1 MADVEEPTLRHGDE
15 AVDGWVEYLQTLLH
29 GWGYADVSTN
39 GVFDD
44 ATHAAV
50 CDWQGRRGLLV
61 DGVVGN
67 QTWASLRENDPEAI
81 GTDGREPGTYVEQGA
96 EARWQTEH
104 STALYDESEDRLK
117 LLAVN
122 TGGETLE
129 LDRFTCDATIENA
142 DRSVSLTLPLAM
154 STRSGEPAGPGEPFQ
169 FFAFNV
175 KPGLGAGT
183 FSVAA
188 TMPTELGSDE
198 MSDEFTI
205 PE

>member
-1 MADVEEPTLRHGDE
+1 MADVEEPTLRHGDQS
-15 AVDGWVEYLQTLLH
+15 VDGWVEYLQTLLH
-29 GWGYADVSTN
+29 GWGYADVSFN
-39 GVFDD
+39 GSFDD

-50 CDWQGRRGLLV
+50 IDWQGRKGLLV

-67 QTWASLRENDPEAI
+67 QTWASLRENEPEAI
-81 GTDGREPGTYVEQGA
+81 GTDAREPHTYVEQGA

-104 STALYDESEDRLK
+104 QSAEYDASTDRLE
-117 LLAVN
+117 LLAIN
-122 TGGETLE
+122 TGNETLA
-129 LDRFTCDATIENA
+129 LDRFTCDATIEND
-142 DRSVSLTLPLAM
+142 DRSVSVTLPLAM
-154 STRSGEPAGPGEPFQ
+154 STTSGEPAAPGEAFQ

-188 TMPTELGSDE
+188 TMPAELGSDT
-198 MSDEFTI
+198 MSSTFTI